1 MSTSSGSGSAAKA
14 ANTAQEKLISEF
26 YQAFSRR
33 DAEAM
38 VACYHPDI
46 VFHDPAFGTLRGESA
61 GDMWRMLCRS
71 GKDLVVSASDIHASD
86 GRGRAHWE
94 ADYTFGTGRK
104 VHNVVDSRFDFAE
117 GLIIRHTDDFNFDK
131 WSAQAFGLPG
141 KIVGYVPVLPEFSMQ
156 RLAGLQLKRFQD
168 SRRK

>member
-1 MSTSSGSGSAAKA
+1 MLKRWLRVTTPTSCFTIQHSALCAVNPVFTNLNGS
-14 ANTAQEKLISEF
+14 E
-26 YQAFSRR
+26 
-33 DAEAM
+33 
-38 VACYHPDI
+38 P
-46 VFHDPAFGTLRGESA
+46 

-104 VHNVVDSRFDFAE
+104 VHNVVDSRFDFAD